1 VAAWPKISA
10 VCNRGC
16 HSIAALLYGGI
27 RHPDDDNVWVAAS
40 AVDLNFNFVC
50 IHPVNRGGIN
60 FCQYRSLDCQRYY
73 RRKRDNSQRESSEI
87 KVPLIAAE
95 SRDLASLGRGR
106 ADGQKIER
114 DTSGHCLKSE
124 YLTLLNSFRMLQTV
138 IDKAPTITTDGTLSI
153 HPPKI
158 IDEKELYG
166 C

>member
-1 VAAWPKISA
+1 MAAWPKISA

-27 RHPDDDNVWVAAS
+27 RQPDDDSVWVAAS

-73 RRKRDNSQRESSEI
+73 RRKRDNSQRGSSEI
-87 KVPLIAAE
+87 KVPWIAAK
-95 SRDLASLGRGR
+95 SKDLASLGRGR

-124 YLTLLNSFRMLQTV
+124 YLTLLNSFRVLEIADYKVVEPVPAGLLPCQ
-138 IDKAPTITTDGTLSI
+138 
-153 HPPKI
+153 PPKSFN
-158 IDEKELYG
+158 EKELYG
-166 C
+166 R